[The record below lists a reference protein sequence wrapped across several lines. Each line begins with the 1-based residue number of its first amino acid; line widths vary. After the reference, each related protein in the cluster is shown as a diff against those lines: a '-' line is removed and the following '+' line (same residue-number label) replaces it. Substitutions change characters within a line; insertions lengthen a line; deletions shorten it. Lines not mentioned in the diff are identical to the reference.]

1 MHEGG
6 QGMRTRTVVQICVL
20 LLAAMVFV
28 VAQSPDGNEAN
39 AVGTLKSINAA
50 QTTFMRT
57 YSDVGYACDLGSLGP
72 DAKGGAA
79 SAKSANLLDKGLT
92 SGKEYNGYV
101 FKMECKQK
109 TKPQSEYRV
118 SAVPAKGAHGRV
130 FCTDESAIVRFGAD
144 TKACFANGELAK

>member
-1 MHEGG
+1 
-6 QGMRTRTVVQICVL
+6 MRTRTVVAICVL

-28 VAQSPDGNEAN
+28 VAQSPNANEAG
-39 AVGTLKSINAA
+39 AVTTLKSVNAA
-50 QTTFMRT
+50 QSTFMRT

-72 DAKGGAA
+72 DPKGGAA
-79 SAKSANLLDKGLT
+79 SAKGANLLDKGLT

-118 SAVPAKGAHGRV
+118 SAVPAKNSSGRTY
-130 FCTDESAIVRFGAD
+130 CSDESRIVRFSTDA
-144 TKACFANGELAK
+144 KSCFANGALAK

>member
-1 MHEGG
+1 MHEGA
-6 QGMRTRTVVQICVL
+6 GMRTRTVVAICGL

-28 VAQSPDGNEAN
+28 VAQSPDANEAN
-39 AVGTLKSINAA
+39 AVNTLKSINTAQAA
-50 QTTFMRT
+50 FMRM

-109 TKPQSEYRV
+109 TKPQSEYRL
-118 SAVPAKGAHGRV
+118 SAVPAKNSSGRTY
-130 FCTDESAIVRFGAD
+130 CTDESRIVRVSTDA
-144 TKACFANGELAK
+144 KSCFANGMLAK

>member
-1 MHEGG
+1 
-6 QGMRTRTVVQICVL
+6 MRTRTVVAISVL

-28 VAQSPDGNEAN
+28 VAQSPDANEAN
-39 AVGTLKSINAA
+39 AVSTLKSINAA
-50 QTTFMRT
+50 QNTFMRT
-57 YSDVGYACDLGSLGP
+57 YSDVGYACNLESLGP

-118 SAVPAKGAHGRV
+118 SAVPGKNSGGHV
-130 FCTDESAIVRFGAD
+130 YCTDESRIVRFSTDA
-144 TKACFANGELAK
+144 KSCFANGALAK

>member
-1 MHEGG
+1 MHDVGG
-6 QGMRTRTVVQICVL
+6 GMRTRTVVAICVL

-28 VAQSPDGNEAN
+28 VAQSPDANEAS
-39 AVGTLKSINAA
+39 AVGTLKSINTA

-72 DAKGGAA
+72 DPKGGAA
-79 SAKSANLLDKGLT
+79 SAKGANLLDKGLT
-92 SGKEYNGYV
+92 SGKEFNGYV

-118 SAVPAKGAHGRV
+118 SAVPAKGGHGRV
-130 FCTDESAIVRFGAD
+130 FCTDESAIVKYGPDA
-144 TKACFANGELAK
+144 KSCFANGEMAK